1 MKIACLGEILIDFTA
16 SEMVKSIKDVN
27 SFIKNPGGSP
37 PNTATAIARLGGDVS
52 FIAKISNDSFG
63 QFLFQTIKEN
73 NINID
78 GIVRTDAPTCLVFV
92 AIKEDGT
99 PDFEFYR
106 DNTADILL
114 EENDID
120 EDFLKSHDIFH
131 SGSITLLKDPARKT
145 AISTFKKAKKWG
157 IFTTLDPNIRPN
169 LIEDKNRF
177 INDLDEIFKDIDLL
191 KISEEDL
198 AYLYPEKNIHT
209 DCQILLDKG
218 VKSIIVT
225 LGEKGSLFCNKEFRI
240 EIPGYE
246 VDVVDTTGAGDG
258 FMGAVLYYISQNG
271 FDILGDQNKVAELLR
286 FANAQAALVC
296 TKKGGIPSMPL
307 LSEVENFI
315 KSRR

>member
-16 SEMVKSIKDVN
+16 SEMGKPIKDVK

-37 PNTATAIARLGGDVS
+37 PNTATAIARLGGEVS
-52 FIAKISNDSFG
+52 FFAKISNDSFG

-78 GIVRTDAPTCLVFV
+78 GIVRTNAPTCLVFV
-92 AIKEDGT
+92 AIKEDGS

-131 SGSITLLKDPARKT
+131 FGSITLLKDPARKT
-145 AISTFKKAKKWG
+145 AISTFRKAKKWG
-157 IFTTLDPNIRPN
+157 IFTTIDPNIRAN
-169 LIEDKNRF
+169 LIENRTQF
-177 INDLDEIFKDIDLL
+177 IKDLDAIFKDIDLL

-198 AYLYPEKNIHT
+198 AYLYPNKNIHT
-209 DCQILLDKG
+209 ACQILLDKG
-218 VKSIIVT
+218 TKSMIVT
-225 LGEKGSLFCNKEFRI
+225 LGEKGSMFCNREFRI
-240 EIPGYE
+240 EVPGYKINAI
-246 VDVVDTTGAGDG
+246 DATGAGDG
-258 FMGAVLYYISQNG
+258 FMGAVLYYLSQHG
-271 FDILGDQNKVAELLR
+271 FDVLKDQNKIAELLK

-296 TKKGGIPSMPL
+296 TRKGGIPSMPL
-307 LSEVENFI
+307 LAEVENFI